1 MKKNIST
8 PLFAT
13 HERRSETRADEVR
26 LETEQQQMQ
35 ILRLKKHPLIM
46 KKPHLRPKK
55 PIIMLKKLRIL

>member
-1 MKKNIST
+1 LLQLK
-8 PLFAT
+8 
-13 HERRSETRADEVR
+13 RRSETWADETI

-46 KKPHLRPKK
+46 KKATLETKK